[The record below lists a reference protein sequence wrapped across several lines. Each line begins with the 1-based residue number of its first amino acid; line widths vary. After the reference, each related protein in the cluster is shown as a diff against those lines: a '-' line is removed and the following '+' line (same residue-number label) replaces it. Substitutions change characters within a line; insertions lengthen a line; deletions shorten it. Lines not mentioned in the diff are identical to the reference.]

1 MGCYLAIG
9 LKIKTA
15 IGKKEISKHLDEMPL
30 EDIFKEIEKSITLKT
45 FTFAKKQRII
55 MFTHLTKSC

>member
-1 MGCYLAIG
+1 MGRYLAIG
-9 LKIKTA
+9 LNRKTA

-30 EDIFKEIEKSITLKT
+30 EEIFKEIEKSITLKI

-55 MFTHLTKSC
+55 MFTHLTKSY

>member
-1 MGCYLAIG
+1 MGRYLAIG

-30 EDIFKEIEKSITLKT
+30 EDVFKEIEKEYKIKIL
-45 FTFAKKQRII
+45 IELI
-55 MFTHLTKSC
+55 VNDG